1 MTQEKMTIHKALSEL
16 KILDKRIYNKI
27 IDFTPCVANKNTN
40 AVVHGKPIDDFKITE
55 KEKYVS
61 IKDLTSRRNAM
72 KKAVVL
78 SNAKTIVTVAG
89 IEMTVAE
96 AIEMKIGGIE
106 LTRNLYNNMKKN
118 YASAKVEC
126 ERYNRDLAE
135 RADKYVEGTF
145 GSADKKSSKD
155 LEEME
160 KVRKQF
166 IENNTYKVVACV
178 DVEKEISELEQFLDR
193 FDAEV
198 DAALSVSNAITEI
211 EIEY

>member
-1 MTQEKMTIHKALSEL
+1 MTQEKMTIHQALSEL

-27 IDFTPCVANKNTN
+27 ADFTNKNTN
-40 AVVHGKPIDDFKITE
+40 SVVHGKPIGDFKTTE
-55 KEKYVS
+55 KDKFVS
-61 IKDLTSRRNAM
+61 IKDLTNRRNAI

-78 SNAKTIVTVAG
+78 SNAKTMVTIAG
-89 IEMTVAE
+89 VEMTVAE
-96 AIEMKIGGIE
+96 AIEMKVGGIE
-106 LTRNLYNNMKKN
+106 LTKDSYNNMKRQ
-118 YASAKVEC
+118 YASAKMEC
-126 ERYNRDLAE
+126 ERCNRDLAE

-145 GSADKKSSKD
+145 GSTDKKSGKD

-160 KVRKQF
+160 KVRRQF

-178 DVEKEISELEQFLDR
+178 DIEEEIAELEQFLDR

-198 DAALSVSNAITEI
+198 DAALSVSNAITQI